1 MWGEHLKEE
10 SDNEHMTNYFSP
22 YGSALDCSAGVCEE
36 AAASAVSTDSQLHKS
51 QKESSIQPSNQEKMS
66 QCCFPFPLCKYGGF
80 HWQDNYVLLYVCLHD
95 FYM

>member
-36 AAASAVSTDSQLHKS
+36 AASAVSTDLQLHKS
-51 QKESSIQPSNQEKMS
+51 QKESYIQSSNQEKMS
-66 QCCFPFPLCKYGGF
+66 
-80 HWQDNYVLLYVCLHD
+80 
-95 FYM
+95 